1 MMYNK
6 LLFDVTMAYLRIVEK
21 QILEC
26 DNVIKI
32 IEPTNPIFNDASLL
46 MTEVSLARKQIK

>member
-1 MMYNK
+1 MYNK
-6 LLFDVTMAYLRIVEK
+6 LLFDVTMAYLRIMEK

-26 DNVIKI
+26 ENVNKI
-32 IEPTNPIFNDASLL
+32 IEPMNPVFNDPSLL

>member
-46 MTEVSLARKQIK
+46 MTEVRLARKQIK

>member
-6 LLFDVTMAYLRIVEK
+6 LLFDVTMAYLRIMEK

-26 DNVIKI
+26 ENVNKI
-32 IEPTNPIFNDASLL
+32 IEPMNPVFNDPSLL